1 MDSYIN
7 GSSWYNKDIQ
17 EEAMPNKHL
26 MHPED
31 SILFCRM
38 EAIDAIKE
46 LLTIGK
52 LSVKWDGAP
61 AIVFG
66 INPTNGQFFVG
77 TKSVFN
83 KRRPKINYSPED
95 IDKNHKGYVADVL
108 RLCFRHLPRYHRIIQ
123 CDWIGVGGG
132 AVYQPNT
139 IAYHFPSPVYS
150 KIIVAPHTE
159 YKEIGPDVEGK
170 IGVNLKS
177 SDDVYFVDTNN
188 AEVTPPLG
196 LQRILPKLG
205 ILARAK
211 IPSERIEI
219 QKYINSYVR
228 KGYIPRPQEMYDKLD
243 AKYKREVNV
252 ATFKVW
258 HGIFQLKQRLL
269 DAIVVNGDVKCYI
282 GGEPSSHEG
291 FVTVSDKP
299 YKIVDR
305 LTFSKANFNL
315 DKNWTN
321 EKV

>member
-1 MDSYIN
+1 MESYIN
-7 GSSWYNKDIQ
+7 GGSLYNKDIQ

-26 MHPED
+26 QHPED
-31 SILFCRM
+31 SILFGRM

-66 INPTNGQFFVG
+66 INPSNGQFFVG

-123 CDWIGVGGG
+123 ADWIGVGGG
-132 AVYQPNT
+132 SIYQPNC
-139 IAYHFPSPVYS
+139 IQYRFANPIYS
-150 KIIVAPHTE
+150 RIILAPHTE
-159 YKEIGPDVEGK
+159 YTELSPYAEAK
-170 IGVNLKS
+170 IGVNLLS
-177 SDDVYFVDTNN
+177 SDDVHFVDTNN
-188 AEVTPPLG
+188 AEVNPPLG
-196 LQRILPKLG
+196 LYRILPKLG

-211 IPSERIEI
+211 IPSQQVEI
-219 QKYINSYVR
+219 AKHINSFIR
-228 KGYIPRPQEMYDKLD
+228 KGYIPRPQEMYDQLD
-243 AKYKREVNV
+243 DKYKGEVNV

-269 DAIVVNGDVKCYI
+269 DAIVVNDDVECYI
-282 GGEPSSHEG
+282 DGEPSAHEG
-291 FVTVSDKP
+291 FVTVSDNP